1 MCIDWGLSVQERRMK
16 LGFIGT
22 GNMGSGMAANLLKA
36 GHSLTVHDLRKA
48 ATDGLVKAGARWAQS
63 PMEVAQESDIVVA
76 SLPGPPEV
84 KEAALGPKGV
94 LAGAKS
100 GDIFIDMSTNS
111 PGTVQLIAAAARD
124 KGVTV
129 FDAPV
134 TGGVTGATSGTLTI
148 MVGGDAA
155 LFEKVAPILNVM
167 GKKVVHVGD
176 VGAGNSVKLIHQM
189 LGAVTNQVIA
199 EAFALGAK
207 AGLDLK
213 KLFEVLANSMSA
225 SPILTEKYPRA
236 ALKGNFKPGFA
247 IDLAYKDQILLF
259 EMAKELGVPLSF
271 ASLALQKFM
280 EARARGLGTKDTT
293 AVLLPLEEMLGVKAR
308 L

>member
-1 MCIDWGLSVQERRMK
+1 MK
-16 LGFIGT
+16 IGFIGT

-36 GHSLTVHDLRKA
+36 GHALTVHDLRKA
-48 ATDGLVKAGARWAQS
+48 ATDGLVRAGATWAES
-63 PMEVAQESDIVVA
+63 PMEVARQSDIVLT

-84 KEAALGPKGV
+84 KEVALGAKGI
-94 LAGAKS
+94 LAGAKR
-100 GDIFIDMSTNS
+100 GNFFIDMSTNS
-111 PGTVQLIAAAARD
+111 PGTVQLIAAVARE
-124 KGVTV
+124 KGVAV

-134 TGGVTGATSGTLTI
+134 TGGVTGAAAGTLTI
-148 MVGGDAA
+148 MVGGDEN
-155 LFEKVAPILNVM
+155 LFGTVAPLLDVM

-199 EAFALGAK
+199 EAFVLGAK

-236 ALKGNFKPGFA
+236 ALKRNFDPGFA
-247 IDLAYKDQILLF
+247 IDLAYKDQVLLF

-271 ASLALQKFM
+271 ASLVLQKFM
-280 EARARGLGTKDTT
+280 EARARGLGARDTT
-293 AVLLPLEEMLGVKAR
+293 AVILPLEEMLGVTVK